1 MARPSCSWVCE
12 VASCGCGTAF
22 TGRTALYGR
31 QLGGLP
37 DLYPTEPP
45 VFFDCRNDAY
55 GDEVV
60 EDYVRIM
67 TAMPGW
73 DSILNKYSLS
83 VAFVPKASAISTA
96 LSESREWKLAYQ
108 DSVAVVFTKSVE

>member
-1 MARPSCSWVCE
+1 
-12 VASCGCGTAF
+12 
-22 TGRTALYGR
+22 
-31 QLGGLP
+31 
-37 DLYPTEPP
+37 
-45 VFFDCRNDAY
+45 
-55 GDEVV
+55 
-60 EDYVRIM
+60 
-67 TAMPGW
+67 MPGW